1 MPIDEIIGEIV
12 GAVVEGAVEVVG
24 TGVSEVVAAVF
35 DGGGG
40 EKKPDTGEGLIVVGG
55 SYAGA
60 QIAASAREAGYTG
73 RIRLVSAEAHT
84 PYHRPPLSKAYLLG
98 KAERESLP
106 IRGAAFYDEEKVEL
120 LLSTPIV
127 GADRANRTLTTAGG
141 DTLKWDRLA
150 LATGARA
157 RTLADMPDKVLVLRD
172 LADAD
177 RLRALA
183 ADARRVVVIGGGY
196 IGLEA
201 AASLSQ
207 LGKRVTV
214 IEMQD
219 RLLARAATPALA
231 NFVADAH
238 RARGVELLFGA
249 RDVGFEHYHG
259 VLSGVR
265 ASDSTGRAHTLP
277 ADLAVVGIGVHPNTE
292 LAAMLGLAVDDGIR
306 VDEFARCIDAASG
319 APVPEIVAA
328 GDCTR
333 HPSRWNPAQG
343 RGLRLESVQNATDQ
357 SKIAGATVAG
367 AAAAKPYDAVPW
379 FWSDQ
384 YDLKLQM
391 VGLSGVPDTTV
402 TRGNMASNRFSLF
415 HFRAGVL
422 VGVDSVN
429 KPADHMLARRL
440 LASRVPVTPE
450 QAADANFDLRST
462 LPS

>member
-1 MPIDEIIGEIV
+1 MAIGDII
-12 GAVVEGAVEVVG
+12 GAVVEGAIEVAAEVAG
-24 TGVSEVVAAVF
+24 DVVASAF
-35 DGGGG
+35 GGGGG
-40 EKKPDTGEGLIVVGG
+40 EKKPDPGAGLIIVGG

-60 QIAASAREAGYTG
+60 QIAASARDAGYKG
-73 RIRLVSAEAHT
+73 RIRLVSAEAHA
-84 PYHRPPLSKAYLLG
+84 PYHRPPLSKGYLLG
-98 KAERESLP
+98 KATRESLP
-106 IRGAAFYDEEKVEL
+106 IRGAAFYDQEKVEL

-127 GADRANRTLTTAGG
+127 AADRTNRTLTTSGG

-157 RTLADMPDKVLVLRD
+157 RTLPGAPDNVLTLRD

-177 RLRALA
+177 RLREA
-183 ADARRVVVIGGGY
+183 ASGAQRVVVIGGGY

-201 AASLSQ
+201 AASLRQ
-207 LGKRVTV
+207 LGKQVCV
-214 IEMQD
+214 VEMQD

-231 NFVADAH
+231 AFVAEAH

-249 RDVGFEHYHG
+249 RDVGFEHDHG
-259 VLSGVR
+259 VLKGVR
-265 ASDSTGRAHTLP
+265 AHDVTGRPHILP
-277 ADLAVVGIGVHPNTE
+277 ADLAVVGIGVVPNTE

-306 VDEFARCIDAASG
+306 VDAYARCIDAASG
-319 APVPEIVAA
+319 AAVPDIVAA

-343 RGLRLESVQNATDQ
+343 AGLRLESVQNATDQ
-357 SKIAGATVAG
+357 AKTAGATLAG
-367 AAAAKPYDAVPW
+367 GELPKPYDAVPW

-384 YDLKLQM
+384 FDLKLQM
-391 VGLSGVPDTTV
+391 VGLTGVPDVTV
-402 TRGNMASNRFSLF
+402 TRGDPASNRFSLF
-415 HFRAGVL
+415 HFRAGAL

-440 LASRVPVTPE
+440 LAAPAPVTPE
-450 QAADANFDLRST
+450 QAADAAFDLRST

>member
-1 MPIDEIIGEIV
+1 MAIGEILGEIA
-12 GAVVEGAVEVVG
+12 GAVVEGAIEVAGEVV
-24 TGVSEVVAAVF
+24 SAAF
-35 DGGGG
+35 SGGGG
-40 EKKPDTGEGLIVVGG
+40 KPDPGDGLIIVGG

-60 QIAASAREAGYTG
+60 QIAASARDAGYSG
-73 RIRLVSAEAHT
+73 RIRLVSAEAHP

-98 KAERESLP
+98 KAERDSLT
-106 IRGAAFYDEEKVEL
+106 IRGAAFYEQEKVEL

-127 GADRANRTLTTAGG
+127 AADRTNRTLTTSGG
-141 DTLKWDRLA
+141 DVLKWDRLA

-157 RTLADMPDKVLVLRD
+157 RTIAGAPDKVLTLRD

-177 RLRALA
+177 RLRDVASS
-183 ADARRVVVIGGGY
+183 ADRVVVIGGGY

-214 IEMQD
+214 VEMQD

-231 NFVADAH
+231 KFVADAH

-249 RDVGFEHYHG
+249 RDVGFDHDHG
-259 VLSGVR
+259 VLIGVR
-265 ASDSTGRAHTLP
+265 ASDAAGHAHTLP
-277 ADLAVVGIGVHPNTE
+277 ADLAVVGIGVVPNTE

-306 VDEFARCIDAASG
+306 VDEFACCIDAASG
-319 APVPEIVAA
+319 EPVPDIVAA

-333 HPSRWNPAQG
+333 HPSRWNPVQG
-343 RGLRLESVQNATDQ
+343 MGLRLESVQNATDQ
-357 SKIAGATVAG
+357 AKTAGATLTEGQAP
-367 AAAAKPYDAVPW
+367 KPYDAVPW

-384 YDLKLQM
+384 FDLKLQM
-391 VGLSGVPDTTV
+391 VGLTGIPDVTV
-402 TRGNMASNRFSLF
+402 TRGDMASNRFSLF
-415 HFRAGVL
+415 HFRGGKL
-422 VGVDSVN
+422 IGVDSVN

-440 LASRVPVTPE
+440 LAAQAPVTPE
-450 QAADANFDLRST
+450 QAADATFDLRTT

>member
-1 MPIDEIIGEIV
+1 VAVGEIIGEIV
-12 GAVVEGAVEVVG
+12 GVVAEGAIEVVG
-24 TGVSEVVAAVF
+24 EVVASAF
-35 DGGGG
+35 GGGG
-40 EKKPDTGEGLIVVGG
+40 DKPDAGDGLVIVGG

-60 QIAASAREAGYTG
+60 QIAASARDAGYKG
-73 RIRLVSAEAHT
+73 RIRLVSAESHA

-98 KAERESLP
+98 KAARDSLP

-127 GADRANRTLTTAGG
+127 AADRTNRTLTTAGG
-141 DTLKWDRLA
+141 ETLKWDRLA

-157 RTLADMPDKVLVLRD
+157 RTLPGAPDNVLTLRD

-177 RLRALA
+177 RLRDTASK
-183 ADARRVVVIGGGY
+183 ADRVVVIGGGY

-219 RLLARAATPALA
+219 RLLARAATPVLA
-231 NFVADAH
+231 QFVADAH

-249 RDVGFEHYHG
+249 RDVGFAHDHG
-259 VLSGVR
+259 VLQGVR
-265 ASDSTGRAHTLP
+265 ASDASGRPHTLS
-277 ADLAVVGIGVHPNTE
+277 ADLAVVGIGVVPNTE

-306 VDEFARCIDAASG
+306 VDEFARCLDAQTG
-319 APVPEIVAA
+319 AAVPEIVAA

-333 HPSRWNPAQG
+333 HPSRWSLAAGVN
-343 RGLRLESVQNATDQ
+343 LRLESVQNATDQ
-357 SKIAGATVAG
+357 AKIAGATLAG
-367 AAAAKPYDAVPW
+367 ATNAYDAVPW

-391 VGLSGVPDTTV
+391 VGLSGVPDSTV
-402 TRGNMASNRFSLF
+402 TRGDMASNRFSLF
-415 HFRAGVL
+415 HFRAGAL

-440 LASRVPVTPE
+440 LAVRASVTPE

-462 LPS
+462 LPA

>member
-1 MPIDEIIGEIV
+1 VAVGEIIGEVV
-12 GAVVEGAVEVVG
+12 GVVAEGAIEVVG
-24 TGVSEVVAAVF
+24 EVVASAF
-35 DGGGG
+35 GGGG
-40 EKKPDTGEGLIVVGG
+40 DKPDAGEGLIIVGG

-60 QIAASAREAGYTG
+60 QIAASARDAGYTG
-73 RIRLVSAEAHT
+73 RIRLVSAEAQA

-106 IRGAAFYDEEKVEL
+106 IRGAAFYDEAKVEL

-141 DTLKWDRLA
+141 DALRWDRLA

-157 RTLADMPDKVLVLRD
+157 RTLPGVPDKVLTLRD

-177 RLRALA
+177 RLRDIA
-183 ADARRVVVIGGGY
+183 ANARHVVVIGGGY

-207 LGKRVTV
+207 LGKRVSV

-219 RLLARAATPALA
+219 RLLARAATSVLA
-231 NFVADAH
+231 RFVADAH

-249 RDVGFEHYHG
+249 RDVGFEHDRG

-265 ASDSTGRAHTLP
+265 ASDAAGRGHTLP

-319 APVPEIVAA
+319 AAVPEIVAA

-333 HPSRWNPAQG
+333 HPSRWSPAQG
-343 RGLRLESVQNATDQ
+343 MGLRLESVQNATDQ
-357 SKIAGATVAG
+357 AKIAGATLAG
-367 AAAAKPYDAVPW
+367 KEAPKPYDAVPW

-391 VGLSGVPDTTV
+391 VGLPGVPDSTV
-402 TRGNMASNRFSLF
+402 TRGDMTSNRFSLF
-415 HFRAGVL
+415 HFRAGAL

-440 LASRVPVTPE
+440 LTTRAPVTPE
-450 QAADANFDLRST
+450 QAADVAFDLRSV

>member
-1 MPIDEIIGEIV
+1 MAVGEIIGEVI
-12 GAVVEGAVEVVG
+12 GVVAEGAIEVVG
-24 TGVSEVVAAVF
+24 EVVSSAF
-35 DGGGG
+35 GGDGDR
-40 EKKPDTGEGLIVVGG
+40 PDGGEGLIIVGG

-60 QIAASAREAGYTG
+60 QIAASARDAGYKG
-73 RIRLVSAEAHT
+73 RIRLVSAEAHA

-98 KAERESLP
+98 KAGRESLP

-127 GADRANRTLTTAGG
+127 AADRANRTLTTAGG

-157 RTLADMPDKVLVLRD
+157 RSLPGVPDKVLTLRD

-177 RLRALA
+177 RLRDLA
-183 ADARRVVVIGGGY
+183 SGAQRVVVIGGGY

-207 LGKRVTV
+207 LGKRVSV

-231 NFVADAH
+231 QFVADAH

-249 RDVGFEHYHG
+249 RDVGFEHDHG
-259 VLSGVR
+259 ALSGVR

-277 ADLAVVGIGVHPNTE
+277 ADLAVVGIGVVPNTE
-292 LAAMLGLAVDDGIR
+292 LAAMLGLAVDNGIK
-306 VDEFARCIDAASG
+306 VDEFARCIDAATG
-319 APVPEIVAA
+319 KAVPEIVAA
-328 GDCTR
+328 GDCTC
-333 HPSRWNPAQG
+333 HPSRWNPTQG
-343 RGLRLESVQNATDQ
+343 MGLRLESVQNATDQ
-357 SKIAGATVAG
+357 AKVAGATLAG
-367 AAAAKPYDAVPW
+367 KESPKPYDAVPW

-391 VGLSGVPDTTV
+391 VGLTGVPDVTV
-402 TRGNMASNRFSLF
+402 TRGDMASNRFSLF
-415 HFRAGVL
+415 HFRGGAL

-440 LASRVPVTPE
+440 LATSAPVTPE
-450 QAADANFDLRST
+450 QAADAAFDLRSV
-462 LPS
+462 LPT

>member
-1 MPIDEIIGEIV
+1 VAVGEIIGEVV
-12 GAVVEGAVEVVG
+12 GAVAEGAIEVVG
-24 TGVSEVVAAVF
+24 EVVSSAF
-35 DGGGG
+35 GGGDD
-40 EKKPDTGEGLIVVGG
+40 KPDTGDGLIIVGG

-60 QIAASAREAGYTG
+60 QIAASAREAGYAG
-73 RIRLVSAEAHT
+73 RIRLVSAEAQA

-98 KAERESLP
+98 KAARDSLP

-120 LLSTPIV
+120 LLSTTIV
-127 GADRANRTLTTAGG
+127 AADRANRTLTTAGG

-157 RTLADMPDKVLVLRD
+157 RALPGAPDKVLTLRD

-177 RLRALA
+177 RLRDFASS
-183 ADARRVVVIGGGY
+183 ARRVVVIGGGY

-207 LGKRVTV
+207 LGKRVSV

-231 NFVADAH
+231 QFVAEAH

-249 RDVGFEHYHG
+249 RDVGFEHDHG
-259 VLSGVR
+259 VLAGVR
-265 ASDSTGRAHTLP
+265 ASDSAGRAHTLP
-277 ADLAVVGIGVHPNTE
+277 ADLVVVGIGVLPNTE
-292 LAAMLGLAVDDGIR
+292 LATMLGLAVDNGIK
-306 VDEFARCIDAASG
+306 VDAFARCVDAASG
-319 APVPEIVAA
+319 EPLQEIVAA
-328 GDCTR
+328 GDCTN
-333 HPSRWNPAQG
+333 HPSRWNPVQG
-343 RGLRLESVQNATDQ
+343 MGLRLESVQNATDQ
-357 SKIAGATVAG
+357 AKVAGATVAG
-367 AAAAKPYDAVPW
+367 KELAKPYDAVPW

-391 VGLSGVPDTTV
+391 AGLTGVPDATV
-402 TRGNMASNRFSLF
+402 TRGDMASNRFSLF
-415 HFRAGVL
+415 HFRGGAL

-440 LASRVPVTPE
+440 LATGAPVTPA
-450 QAADANFDLRST
+450 QAADTNFDLKST